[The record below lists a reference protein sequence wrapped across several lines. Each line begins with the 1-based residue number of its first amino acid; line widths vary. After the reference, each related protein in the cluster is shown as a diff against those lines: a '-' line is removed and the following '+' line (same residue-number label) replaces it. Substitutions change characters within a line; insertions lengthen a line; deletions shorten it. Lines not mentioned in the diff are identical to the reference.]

1 MSKTDETE
9 VFNAEGIAVE
19 KALNEERTIVHHLN
33 MLAAFFEIKSGGLKE
48 AKVKSVADE
57 FKEQMRARKFD
68 RDQQALCWRL
78 LAQSFYGVD
87 RTYEHVDAQQPT
99 VLLLGAFEQKN
110 KLRYMSRFYEIMA
123 QRGED
128 GDLGKRAQ
136 HMLSAVELT
145 PDIKEY
151 VEQIVEALPSF
162 EAKEISIDQMVQKD
176 NGGGGGG
183 ADDAEGFVCKL
194 CTVVQPRKKRK
205 ASSSAEKRIAIKVAD
220 DKRKAKEMK
229 KKIKAALK
237 AGKDITDMD
246 DEALDV
252 GEEVDEKEDAQL
264 AEVAEA
270 ESNKELASYNQVLAH
285 FMTFIRQMMEL
296 IMLDKVFQFNV
307 AQFMTDALKVA
318 KADARAAK
326 AASATATKQKA
337 AGKRKD
343 AAESVKPK
351 DDNGDDDDD
360 NGDGGDDQE
369 SGNSPR
375 PLSVEPTPT
384 AAKQEEAAEAVVAKA
399 VSSDVGAVA
408 KTEEAAAATTTT
420 TTETQQS
427 TVQ

>member
-205 ASSSAEKRIAIKVAD
+205 ASSSAEKRIAIKVAE

-351 DDNGDDDDD
+351 DEDDDD
-360 NGDGGDDQE
+360 NGDDDQE

-384 AAKQEEAAEAVVAKA
+384 AAKQEEAEAAVANA
-399 VSSDVGAVA
+399 VSSSVAAAA
-408 KTEEAAAATTTT
+408 KTEEAAAAPTVATTT
-420 TTETQQS
+420 TTETQQP